1 MENIVLDT
9 TEPEP
14 EAELREL
21 SPALE
26 IQDTIEPIAH
36 DLRFTFSNQ
45 DKELTQLQDKNFINR
60 CKAIHKRLVEKLKEM
75 DYYHRNKFTSGFE
88 VMNKAGEQC
97 KAHIHLRFYST
108 KNTQSMR
115 RTIKRYL
122 GDTYDED
129 TTGNQAMMFK
139 GILVKNKEEFWR
151 YPLKQNLNPL
161 VCGGFTKQELEI
173 MHEVAKESYMKVV
186 QVNQTKLDNKDK
198 TDTLFQRVF
207 IKLKKNTDIKSSR
220 DIAKVFIQTYIEE
233 DRPVNQQTINGYVIN
248 AMIKLDLMNVEEL
261 LNTWGY

>member
-9 TEPEP
+9 VDTETEY
-14 EAELREL
+14 EGHV
-21 SPALE
+21 SPVLE
-26 IQDTIEPIAH
+26 YEDTIEPIAH

-60 CKAIHKRLVEKLKEM
+60 CKTIHIRLIQKLQEM
-75 DYYHRNKFTSGFE
+75 DYYYQNKYTSGFE

-97 KAHIHLRFYST
+97 KAHLHLRFYST

-122 GDTYDED
+122 GETYDED

-151 YPLKQNLNPL
+151 YPLKQNFNAT
-161 VCGGFTKQELEI
+161 VCGGFTKQELHI
-173 MHEVAKESYMKVV
+173 MHEVAKDSYIKVV
-186 QVNQTKLDNKDK
+186 QVNQTKIDNRDK

-207 IKLKKNTDIKSSR
+207 VRLKKSQDNIKNAR
-220 DIAKVFIQTYIEE
+220 DVAKVFIQHYVEE
-233 DRPVNQQTINGYVIN
+233 DRPVNQQTIQGYTTN
-248 AMIKLDLMNVEEL
+248 AMIKLDMLSIDDL
-261 LNTWGY
+261 LNNWGY